1 VTSLLSSPAVL
12 NIVAL
17 LLEGGEGEH
26 ATGWLGLP
34 TWIWQLVNLTG
45 FIAVLLYFVA
55 RPLTDGFRKRQEDV
69 EQRRA
74 AAEKHRAEVQRLAA
88 EIRERTSRLEME
100 IEEIRRDGVREGET
114 IRAELEQRAKD
125 EAARVETR
133 AGEEIE
139 RRLAE
144 AKAELRREAAALTA
158 SEAAQILSRAIT
170 DDDRRRLI
178 QDEVQKLKGAAQ

>member
-1 VTSLLSSPAVL
+1 VTSLFSSTAVVSL
-12 NIVAL
+12 AAL
-17 LLEGGEGEH
+17 LSEGGEH

-34 TWIWQLVNLTG
+34 TWVWQLLNLAG

-55 RPLTDGFRKRQEDV
+55 RPLTDSFRRRQQEV
-69 EQRRA
+69 EERRA
-74 AAEKHRAEVQRLAA
+74 AAEKHRAEVQRLSA
-88 EIRERTSRLEME
+88 EIRERTSRLERE
-100 IEEIRRDGVREGET
+100 IEEIRKDGVREGEA

-125 EAARVETR
+125 EAARVEAR

-144 AKAELRREAAALTA
+144 AKLELRREAAALTA
-158 SEAAQILSRAIT
+158 KDAVEILSRAIN

-178 QDEVQKLKGAAQ
+178 QDGVQRLKGTPQ